1 MKRLWILMLMGCL
14 LSATLA
20 AADTVILKDGA
31 SYVGECSLP
40 AVNFTD
46 LQGVSYQFPI
56 KDVQSLAFN
65 SSKDTVSLRDG
76 KSYSGHF
83 SGSAPIEFRDSE
95 GIKYEFPISD
105 LDAIVF
111 NRGSAAPSVVSSAT
125 LVIPIGADL
134 VVRTNEAIDSTKSY
148 EGQTYSASITE
159 DIMDT
164 AGKVAIPSG
173 SSAQLIVRKITHG
186 GAIHSPEVVLDLY
199 SVSVGKKEYG
209 VISSEVK
216 ESNRKG
222 FGANRRTAET
232 VGGGSAL
239 GALVGG
245 IFGGGKGAGVGA
257 LAGAGGGL
265 ITQVFTRGKEVQV
278 PAESVLKFRLVKT
291 LLLEPTR

>member
-1 MKRLWILMLMGCL
+1 MKRLWILTVMGCL
-14 LSATLA
+14 LSAMLA
-20 AADTVILKDGA
+20 AADTVILKDGT

-40 AVNFTD
+40 TINFTD

-65 SSKDTVSLRDG
+65 GSNDTVALRDG

-83 SGSAPIEFRDSE
+83 SGSTPIEFRDSD
-95 GIKYEFPISD
+95 GIKYKFPVSD

-111 NRGSAAPSVVSSAT
+111 NPASAPSVVSSAA

-134 VVRTNEAIDSTKSY
+134 VVRTSGAIDSTKSY
-148 EGQTYSASITE
+148 EGQTYSASIAE
-159 DIMDT
+159 NVLDT
-164 AGKVAIPSG
+164 AGNVAVPAG
-173 SSAQLIVRKITHG
+173 SSAQLIVRKISHG

-209 VISSEVK
+209 VISSDVK
-216 ESNRKG
+216 ETNRKG

-245 IFGGGKGAGVGA
+245 VFGGGQGAGVGA

-265 ITQVFTRGKEVQV
+265 ITQVFTRGKEVHV
-278 PAESVLKFRLVKT
+278 PAESVLKFRLEKT
-291 LLLEPTR
+291 LLLEPTQ